1 MRDIVDLEELYPL
14 IKEVIENGGE
24 FRLFPRGT
32 SMEPMLHQGDD
43 SVMLGKADNIA
54 EGDVLFY
61 KRSNGNFVIHRL
73 IEKRKGT
80 FTMCGDHQIGLEYGI
95 KPSQVL
101 GKVVGFYKGE
111 VYHEITEP
119 EYLEY
124 TKKQISRFP
133 FYRRNP
139 SIYRIL
145 RKIKGIIKKS

>member
-1 MRDIVDLEELYPL
+1 MRDFVDLAELYPL

-24 FRLFPRGT
+24 FRLYPRGT

-43 SVMLGKADNIA
+43 SVMLGKADDIA

-61 KRSNGNFVIHRL
+61 KRQNGSFVIHRL
-73 IEKRKGT
+73 IEKRNGT
-80 FTMCGDHQIGLEYGI
+80 FTMCGDHQVGLEYGV

-101 GKVVGFYKGE
+101 GKVVGFYKGD
-111 VYHEITEP
+111 VYHSITEP

-133 FYRRNP
+133 FYRKNP
-139 SIYRIL
+139 NIYSFL
-145 RKIKGIIKKS
+145 RKVKRIFKKS